1 MLRPEVGKT
10 RVERCKPA
18 LEGWYSVCCLPKI
31 YLSDDTPVPEVM
43 VIRILHTASLTK
55 PMSLI
60 LTVTVSLQGPFT
72 LIIIMYIY
80 HALIT
85 LIIIMYIYHALLNA
99 QSTHMIHINLNDTY
113 YHYWYIMNIIIQL
126 TPFLPKY
133 LFMNIDWSP
142 DPVTV
147 LD

>member
-1 MLRPEVGKT
+1 MHPSAQNYLSDDTWPPNNRT
-10 RVERCKPA
+10 H
-18 LEGWYSVCCLPKI
+18 LPKI

-60 LTVTVSLQGPFT
+60 LMVTVSLQGPFT

-99 QSTHMIHINLNDTY
+99 LSAHMIHINLNDTY
-113 YHYWYIMNIIIQL
+113 YHY
-126 TPFLPKY
+126 
-133 LFMNIDWSP
+133 
-142 DPVTV
+142 
-147 LD
+147 